1 MTLRSGDVKSI
12 STKVYRKFPELTGVI
27 PSVNKQSV
35 PNTNTLSKTNHA
47 STYLLTYKGVVSMPG
62 GHTMHKIVRV
72 VVNNKGQVLKMT
84 LSK

>member
-1 MTLRSGDVKSI
+1 MTLSSGNVKSI
-12 STKVYRKFPELTGVI
+12 SAKVHRKFPELKGVV
-27 PSVNKQSV
+27 PSINKQSI
-35 PNTNTLSKTNHA
+35 PNNKILSKTNHT
-47 STYLLTYKGVVSMPG
+47 SRYLLTYKGVASMPG

>member
-1 MTLRSGDVKSI
+1 MTLRSGNVKSI
-12 STKVYRKFPELTGVI
+12 SANVYRKFPELKGVI
-27 PSVNKQSV
+27 PSVTKQSI
-35 PNTNTLSKTNHA
+35 PNTKTLSKPNHT

-72 VVNNKGQVLKMT
+72 VANNKGQVLKMT

>member
-12 STKVYRKFPELTGVI
+12 STNVYRKFPELKGVI
-27 PSVNKQSV
+27 PSVTKQSI
-35 PNTNTLSKTNHA
+35 PNTKTLSKTNHI

-72 VVNNKGQVLKMT
+72 VSNNKGQVLKMT

>member
-1 MTLRSGDVKSI
+1 MTLSPGDVKSI
-12 STKVYRKFPELTGVI
+12 SANVYRKFPELKGVI
-27 PSVNKQSV
+27 PSVTKQSI
-35 PNTNTLSKTNHA
+35 PNTKTLSKQNHT

-72 VVNNKGQVLKMT
+72 MANNKGQVLKMT